1 MDSQTENNVA
11 EQQAQR
17 ELTKTRAAL
26 VSYVDNN
33 DIYGTSRFD
42 EKRIKSIVGDF
53 RGSPR
58 RRGANLQ
65 PCHEDRKHCPSLFA
79 SCTTPHLR

>member
-42 EKRIKSIVGDF
+42 
-53 RGSPR
+53 
-58 RRGANLQ
+58 
-65 PCHEDRKHCPSLFA
+65 
-79 SCTTPHLR
+79 